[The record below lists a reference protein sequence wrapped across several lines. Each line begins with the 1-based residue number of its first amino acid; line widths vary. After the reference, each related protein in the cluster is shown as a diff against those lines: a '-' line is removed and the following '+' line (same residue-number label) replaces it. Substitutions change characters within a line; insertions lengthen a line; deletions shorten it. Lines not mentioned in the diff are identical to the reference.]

1 MNIDIE
7 GIVREEIRN
16 LIREQ
21 LNITTDSVKVTV
33 NPKRTSR
40 RNFSISKRNEPDNGW
55 EFIGIKGKRRT
66 TTEMALHKLE
76 KEKGRRLTPEE
87 KGEAKALV
95 EMDETTEN
103 EVKEATIKK
112 ARINEIAAEGMAAAS
127 KELEDEE
134 QLLDGKVDGLD
145 ALKSDNGKEPEATI
159 PKVEDLP
166 NLNSLF
172 GND

>member
-21 LNITTDSVKVTV
+21 LNITTDSVRVTV
-33 NPKRTSR
+33 KPKRT
-40 RNFSISKRNEPDNGW
+40 ISKRNEPDNGW
-55 EFIGIKGKRRT
+55 EFIGVKGKRRT

-112 ARINEIAAEGMAAAS
+112 ARISEIAAEGMAAAS
-127 KELEDEE
+127 KELAEE
-134 QLLDGKVDGLD
+134 KKVEPV
-145 ALKSDNGKEPEATI
+145 KPESDNGKEPEATI

>member
-1 MNIDIE
+1 MMNIDIE

-21 LNITTDSVKVTV
+21 LNITTDSVRVTV
-33 NPKRTSR
+33 KPKRT
-40 RNFSISKRNEPDNGW
+40 ISKRNEPDNGW

-87 KGEAKALV
+87 KGQAKALV

-127 KELEDEE
+127 KELAEE
-134 QLLDGKVDGLD
+134 KKVEPV
-145 ALKSDNGKEPEATI
+145 KPESDNGKEPEATI

>member
-1 MNIDIE
+1 MMNIDIE

-33 NPKRTSR
+33 KPKRT
-40 RNFSISKRNEPDNGW
+40 ISKRNEPDNGW
-55 EFIGIKGKRRT
+55 EFIGVKGKRRT

-127 KELEDEE
+127 KELAEE
-134 QLLDGKVDGLD
+134 KKVEPV
-145 ALKSDNGKEPEATI
+145 KPESDNGKEPEATI

>member
-1 MNIDIE
+1 MDIDIE

-21 LNITTDSVKVTV
+21 LNITTDSVRVTV
-33 NPKRTSR
+33 KPKRT
-40 RNFSISKRNEPDNGW
+40 ISKRNEPDNGW

-87 KGEAKALV
+87 KGQAKALV

-112 ARINEIAAEGMAAAS
+112 ARISEIAAEGMAAAS
-127 KELEDEE
+127 KELAEE
-134 QLLDGKVDGLD
+134 KKVEPV
-145 ALKSDNGKEPEATI
+145 KPESDNGKEPEATI

>member
-1 MNIDIE
+1 MDIDIE

-21 LNITTDSVKVTV
+21 LNITTDSVRVTV
-33 NPKRTSR
+33 KPKRT
-40 RNFSISKRNEPDNGW
+40 ISKRNEPDNGW

-112 ARINEIAAEGMAAAS
+112 ARISEIAAEGMAAAS
-127 KELEDEE
+127 KELAEE
-134 QLLDGKVDGLD
+134 KKVEPV
-145 ALKSDNGKEPEATI
+145 KPESDNGKEPEATI

>member
-1 MNIDIE
+1 MDIDIE

-21 LNITTDSVKVTV
+21 LNITTDSVRVTV
-33 NPKRTSR
+33 KPKRT
-40 RNFSISKRNEPDNGW
+40 ISKRNEPDNGW

-127 KELEDEE
+127 KELAEE
-134 QLLDGKVDGLD
+134 KKVEPV
-145 ALKSDNGKEPEATI
+145 KPESDNGKEPEATI

>member
-21 LNITTDSVKVTV
+21 LNITTDSVRVTV
-33 NPKRTSR
+33 KPKRT
-40 RNFSISKRNEPDNGW
+40 ISKRNEPDNGW

-112 ARINEIAAEGMAAAS
+112 ARISEIAAEGMAAAS
-127 KELEDEE
+127 KELAEE
-134 QLLDGKVDGLD
+134 KKVEPV
-145 ALKSDNGKEPEATI
+145 KPESDNGKEPEATI

>member
-1 MNIDIE
+1 MDIDIE

-21 LNITTDSVKVTV
+21 LNITTDSVRVTV
-33 NPKRTSR
+33 KPKRT
-40 RNFSISKRNEPDNGW
+40 ISKRNEPDNGW

-87 KGEAKALV
+87 KGQAKALV

-127 KELEDEE
+127 KELAEE
-134 QLLDGKVDGLD
+134 KKVEPV
-145 ALKSDNGKEPEATI
+145 KPESDNGKEPEATI

>member
-1 MNIDIE
+1 MDIDIE

-33 NPKRTSR
+33 KPKRT
-40 RNFSISKRNEPDNGW
+40 ISKRNEPDNGW

-112 ARINEIAAEGMAAAS
+112 ARINEIAAEGMVAAS
-127 KELEDEE
+127 KELAKEE
-134 QLLDGKVDGLD
+134 KQEHEVMH
-145 ALKSDNGKEPEATI
+145 KEVQEATI

-172 GND
+172 GKD

>member
-21 LNITTDSVKVTV
+21 LNITTDSVRVTV
-33 NPKRTSR
+33 KPKRT
-40 RNFSISKRNEPDNGW
+40 ISKRNEPDNGW

-87 KGEAKALV
+87 KGQAKALV

-127 KELEDEE
+127 KELAEE
-134 QLLDGKVDGLD
+134 KKVEPV
-145 ALKSDNGKEPEATI
+145 KPESDNGKEPEATI